1 MALPL
6 IPRGLRL
13 NNPGNIRHVAGV
25 IWKGQSPIQT
35 DPDFVQFDDAIY
47 GLRAIA
53 RILMSYAREGI
64 DTLTGAIDRWAP
76 PNENNSQAYVADVCA
91 DCKIGPTAIIDLVS
105 MLPEVVPSI
114 VKHEQGYQPFTDQQI
129 DQGIYMANHE

>member
-35 DPDFVQFDDAIY
+35 DPDFVQFIDALY

-53 RILMSYAREGI
+53 RILMSYAREDI
-64 DTLTGAIDRWAP
+64 DTVQGVINRWAP
-76 PNENNSQAYVADVCA
+76 PNENNSAAYVNAVCDQCA
-91 DCKIGPTAIIDLVS
+91 VGATTVIDIHSMMPQLIEAIIQ
-105 MLPEVVPSI
+105 
-114 VKHEQGYQPFTDQQI
+114 HENGEQPFTEQQI
-129 DQGIYMANHE
+129 DQGIYMAQT